1 MHRVV
6 LTKREFRS
14 KILLRLKTQKEEDR
28 NKKSRVIKNKLF
40 RRSVFKQAKKIMFY
54 IAFDGEVNT
63 EEMIKE
69 AHKLGKIVAVPV
81 CKPKRIIRPSIL
93 KEKAALVRGLY
104 GIGEPRVKNFMSFKE
119 LDLVIVPGIAFDR
132 HGRRLGRGKGYY
144 DRFLRK
150 IAKRTLTI
158 GLAFDFQ
165 ILPSIPATAMDINV
179 DHLIF
184 A

>member
-1 MHRVV
+1 
-6 LTKREFRS
+6 
-14 KILLRLKTQKEEDR
+14 
-28 NKKSRVIKNKLF
+28 
-40 RRSVFKQAKKIMFY
+40 
-54 IAFDGEVNT
+54 
-63 EEMIKE
+63 
-69 AHKLGKIVAVPV
+69 
-81 CKPKRIIRPSIL
+81 
-93 KEKAALVRGLY
+93 
-104 GIGEPRVKNFMSFKE
+104 MSFKE

-165 ILPSIPATAMDINV
+165 ILPSIPATATDINV